1 MFLYK
6 WRSAMRFPAALLLLL
21 CLLCGLAL
29 PAQTQ
34 ASRESPVHGRSPVRI
49 ARQIKHDGATDAAFQ
64 KWVDEDVRWIIT
76 PGERA
81 TFSTLLRAEQKEQFI
96 EQFWVRRDPTPNTLE
111 NEFKDEHYR
120 RIAYANVHFGAGST
134 PGWESD
140 RGRAYIAYGPP
151 DEIEN
156 HYASAAANQSGSGG
170 ESAGSPYQVWR
181 YRRYQSA
188 PAVDENGRT
197 WRQNGHELIFRFVD
211 DCKCGEYRNT
221 SG

>member
-1 MFLYK
+1 MTVNDT
-6 WRSAMRFPAALLLLL
+6 PAY
-21 CLLCGLAL
+21 
-29 PAQTQ
+29 
-34 ASRESPVHGRSPVRI
+34 
-49 ARQIKHDGATDAAFQ
+49 Q
-64 KWVDEDVRWIIT
+64 KWADEDVRWIMT
-76 PGERA
+76 PEERA
-81 TFSTLLRAEQKEQFI
+81 AFFRLLTVEQKEQFI

-221 SG
+221 SGWPPLYEQAPAPPGVTVAVKAVNSPQVRFKELEQIASHKIWLNQVPFQI